1 MLEFHIE
8 GLKSY
13 FSTPEFF
20 KSLQVSFYFHI
31 NIYRC
36 RCDLSFLRFDI
47 GVELIIYIQ
56 ASCFLI
62 ALFQNSFGTYFSGEA
77 NVLLPGLADQSA
89 YGHNHGRIAELVG

>member
-1 MLEFHIE
+1 MIETHIE

-36 RCDLSFLRFDI
+36 RCDPSFLRFDI
-47 GVELIIYIQ
+47 GVELLIYIQ
-56 ASCFLI
+56 ASCFLL
-62 ALFQNSFGTYFSGEA
+62 ALFQNKFWKVF
-77 NVLLPGLADQSA
+77 V
-89 YGHNHGRIAELVG
+89 R

>member
-1 MLEFHIE
+1 MIEFHIE

-13 FSTPEFF
+13 FSTSEFF

-62 ALFQNSFGTYFSGEA
+62 ALFQNSCRKYFSDEA

-89 YGHNHGRIAELVG
+89 YWDSHGLIA